1 MKTIAKN
8 ATVANDEKWDAALYA
23 LEYFNDTSLLNQLI
37 KENQKNAKAD
47 L

>member
-8 ATVANDEKWDAALYA
+8 ATVVND
-23 LEYFNDTSLLNQLI
+23 DTSLLNKLI
-37 KENQKNAKAD
+37 KENQKNANAD